1 MFGKT
6 GVKILSIG
14 ILILAATFIAAPFA
28 VAVEGHAETL
38 AVGGA
43 TVGDGLKAIGAGLGV
58 GLAVGLA
65 GLGTGIAQS
74 RIGAAG
80 AGTIAENPK
89 LFILMLILVALPE
102 TVIILGFVISFLA
115 LGKF

>member
-1 MFGKT
+1 MFSRT
-6 GVKILSIG
+6 YAWVSVVIL
-14 ILILAATFIAAPFA
+14 
-28 VAVEGHAETL
+28 L
-38 AVGGA
+38 AVILLTPFVFASETAGGGEA
-43 TVGDGLKAIGAGLGV
+43 AHASVGDGLKAIGAGLGV

-89 LFILMLILVALPE
+89 LFISMLILVALPE

-115 LGKF
+115 LSKF

>member
-1 MFGKT
+1 MFGK
-6 GVKILSIG
+6 GRKWLSVG
-14 ILILAATFIAAPFA
+14 LLIIVASLMLAPFA
-28 VAVEGHAETL
+28 FAVEGERA
-38 AVGGA
+38 AAPAGPGS
-43 TVGDGLKAIGAGLGV
+43 VGDGLKAIGAGLGV

-115 LGKF
+115 L

>member
-1 MFGKT
+1 MFGNGRKW
-6 GVKILSIG
+6 LSVG
-14 ILILAATFIAAPFA
+14 LLIVVASLMLAPFA
-28 VAVEGHAETL
+28 FAVEGE
-38 AVGGA
+38 GA
-43 TVGDGLKAIGAGLGV
+43 ASHGPASVGDGLKAIGAGLGV

>member
-1 MFGKT
+1 MLYG
-6 GVKILSIG
+6 S
-14 ILILAATFIAAPFA
+14 
-28 VAVEGHAETL
+28 
-38 AVGGA
+38 
-43 TVGDGLKAIGAGLGV
+43 
-58 GLAVGLA
+58 
-65 GLGTGIAQS
+65 
-74 RIGAAG
+74 G

>member
-1 MFGKT
+1 MLGIGK
-6 GVKILSIG
+6 GRKLLALG
-14 ILILAATFIAAPFA
+14 LLIIVGSLMAAPLA
-28 VAVEGHAETL
+28 LAVEG
-38 AVGGA
+38 AVESHGPA
-43 TVGDGLKAIGAGLGV
+43 SVGDGLKAIGAGLGV

>member
-1 MFGKT
+1 MFGNGRKL
-6 GVKILSIG
+6 LSVG
-14 ILILAATFIAAPFA
+14 LLIVVASLMLAPFA
-28 VAVEGHAETL
+28 FALESEGASHGPAS
-38 AVGGA
+38 
-43 TVGDGLKAIGAGLGV
+43 VGDGLKAIGAGLGV